1 MSDSDKTTSSKDYMD
16 VRVRLPYDLI
26 EKLEVLREEWG
37 FQSKSSV
44 LVKLLETVLE
54 EDKEIPKS

>member
-1 MSDSDKTTSSKDYMD
+1 MSDETKSTPKKDYMD
-16 VRVRLPYDLI
+16 VRVRLPYHLI

-44 LVKLLETVLE
+44 LVRLLETVLE